1 MAKLP
6 QIRVDASSV
15 VVVCAVAAAINLIA
29 TDNPQPRA
37 MLGTD
42 SATAQQAQVPG
53 SPSVVG
59 RRIIATMQAKGYA
72 IDPVL
77 NIVAV
82 SGMNLDG
89 TTNNNRLGL
98 WNDVI
103 LAVKPNGEV
112 MHIARGTTEP
122 DPHFVQNPLDR
133 KGAAFLAFGQYRD
146 AYQIGTH
153 SGLSGTDNAHEALI
167 QIAPIM
173 VNRDSNGNGV
183 RDAGD
188 TVLSQGPKDAGLNW
202 HSASPDSPL
211 PAISRYS
218 AGCIVTNDPREFRRF
233 LQVIKSHPGY
243 QQNRL
248 YRYTVTLL
256 DGREVKP

>member
-1 MAKLP
+1 MAKFP

-15 VVVCAVAAAINLIA
+15 VVVAAAIGAISLIS
-29 TDNPQPRA
+29 TGNPQPRA
-37 MLGTD
+37 LLGTAP
-42 SATAQQAQVPG
+42 ATAQQPQVPS

-59 RRIIATMQAKGYA
+59 RRIIATMQAKGYV

-77 NIVAV
+77 NIVGV

-89 TTNNNRLGL
+89 TTNDNRLGP
-98 WNDVI
+98 WNDLIVV
-103 LAVKPNGEV
+103 AKPNGDV

-122 DPHFVQNPLDR
+122 DPHFVQKTINRL
-133 KGAAFLAFGQYRD
+133 GAAFLAFGQYRD
-146 AYQIGTH
+146 AYQIGIH
-153 SGLSGTDNAHEALI
+153 SGLSGSSNAHEALI
-167 QIAPIM
+167 QVAPIM
-173 VNRDSNGNGV
+173 VNRDSNGNGI
-183 RDAGD
+183 RDAKD
-188 TVLSQGPKDAGLNW
+188 LVLSQGPREAGLNW
-202 HSASPDSPL
+202 HRASPDGPL

-218 AGCIVTNDPREFRRF
+218 AGCVVTNDPREFRHF

-256 DGREVKP
+256 NGQEVKP